1 MIRFPLI
8 QELSVDN
15 YALYP
20 GSSSDR
26 AGFTTPFL
34 PGLTLILGANGLGKT
49 TLVWLLYRM
58 LCGPYDISGLDSG
71 RPLGTRRLE
80 ARQIHKT
87 KHLFAQRVEDD
98 AVAGE
103 ACLRF
108 NLGDKCI
115 TIARSLNDLDLTAFR
130 VDGTDFS
137 VDDEETYQSEIAA
150 LAGVWSF
157 GDWILLLRHLT
168 FYFEDRRALV
178 WDPSA
183 QTQICR
189 LLFLPPETARQWTE
203 SERQILELDS
213 QARNLGAAV
222 RKQARSLAQDEELKT
237 AAPAVEAE
245 LGTLASL
252 QESDEEKR
260 DQLDEAILALDRIRK
275 EARLAL
281 LTAEHEREAALR
293 ALGHA
298 KLMALQERFPAAAE
312 TARYILA
319 QLFAEGTCLVCG
331 NGVPEVAR
339 SLESRVDRSRCV
351 VCDTPIDR
359 NDEGNT
365 EIESLSE
372 VRIAKSSESLERT
385 DRKLT
390 SARAR
395 MASRE
400 REYEDYRLQLDKI
413 DAVLAARRT
422 RIDTL
427 IRRLPDE
434 AQELRRRREEFAVLR
449 RQVDSMKKELTARR
463 EAFTGFIGE
472 VRESIIKHAPRIRET
487 FVGYAGEFLLEDCD
501 LQWSVR
507 ARRVGQT
514 GPTVKFPVFELDLAS
529 ASHQSPVRRSGPDE
543 VSESQREFIDLAF
556 RMALMEAADPTS
568 GATLII
574 DAPESSLDAVFV
586 RRAAEVLARFGEP
599 ENDNRLVLTSNLTDG
614 DLIPRLVR
622 LCDIDTGSQRLIDL
636 FEIAEPTAAVRQ
648 HLAEYHDVK
657 QRLWQHAQGG
667 ATE

>member
-20 GSSSDR
+20 GPSSAR
-26 AGFTTPFL
+26 AGFTTSFL

-49 TLVWLLYRM
+49 TFVWLLYRM
-58 LCGPYDISGLDSG
+58 LCGSYDISGLDSG
-71 RPLGTRRLE
+71 GRLGTRRLE
-80 ARQIHKT
+80 ARQILKT
-87 KHLFAQRVEDD
+87 KRLFAQRVEDD
-98 AVAGE
+98 AIAGE

-108 NLGDKCI
+108 DLGNERI
-115 TIARSLNDLDLTAFR
+115 TIVRSLNDLALTAFR
-130 VDGTDFS
+130 IDGTEFAA
-137 VDDEETYQSEIAA
+137 DEEEYQSKIAA

-189 LLFLPPETARQWTE
+189 LLFLPPETARKWTE

-222 RKQARSLAQDEELKT
+222 RKQELSLAKDEKLKT

-260 DQLDEAILALDRIRK
+260 DQLDEAVFALDRLRK

-293 ALGHA
+293 ALGNA
-298 KLMALQERFPAAAE
+298 KLMALQERFPTSAE

-331 NGVPEVAR
+331 NWVPEMAR

-359 NDEGNT
+359 GNEASAET
-365 EIESLSE
+365 KSLSE
-372 VRIAKSSESLERT
+372 KRIAKSSGSLDRT

-395 MASRE
+395 LEDRE
-400 REYEDYRLQLDKI
+400 REYEDCRQQLDEI
-413 DAVLAARRT
+413 DAALAARRT

-427 IRRLPDE
+427 VRRLPDE
-434 AQELRRRREEFAVLR
+434 AQELRRRRDEFAVLR
-449 RQVDSMKKELTARR
+449 RRVGSMKKELKERR
-463 EAFTGFIGE
+463 EAFTVFIGE
-472 VRESIIKHAPRIRET
+472 VRESIVKHAPQIREV

-501 LQWSVR
+501 LRWSVR

-614 DLIPRLVR
+614 DLIPRLLR
-622 LCDIDTGSQRLIDL
+622 LCDMDIETQRLIDL
-636 FEIAEPTAAVRQ
+636 FEIAEPTAAVRE
-648 HLAEYHDVK
+648 HLGEYRDVK
-657 QRLWQHAQGG
+657 QRLWAHVQEG